1 MSQIQIRDLQKSFGQ
16 FQALKGI
23 DLTVEDGT
31 LLALLGPS
39 GCGKSTTLQLLAG
52 FETPTAGE
60 IRVNDRVI
68 SNPQGVVPPE
78 HRDISLVFQNYA
90 VWPHKTVAENVA
102 FGLQIRKVPRAALQ
116 EKLTKTLKTVHLD
129 HLADRYP
136 SELSGGQQQRVAL
149 ARALIVE
156 PSILLLDEPLSNLD
170 AHLRE
175 EMRFEIRRVH
185 DLLGLTTVYVTH
197 DQGEALV
204 TANQVAVMNGGSVQQ
219 LGSPREIFE
228 LPANAFV
235 AAFIGSNNV
244 IKGVL
249 AGPGTLRFG
258 EQSLVGLDRSGAV
271 PGAEI
276 TLCIRPSKV
285 RVVGPNPGV
294 TNVLPGT
301 VLRTAYL
308 GEYCDV
314 LVDIGV
320 GLSVRA
326 FTPPTVDYRVGQV
339 VLLHLPEQDCHLLQ
353 SGERVNG

>member
-1 MSQIQIRDLQKSFGQ
+1 MSQIKISNLQKHFGA

-23 DLTVEDGT
+23 DLTVEEGT

-52 FETPTAGE
+52 FETPSAGE
-60 IRVNDRVI
+60 IRVNDRLI
-68 SNPQGVVPPE
+68 SSAQGVVPPE
-78 HRDISLVFQNYA
+78 KRDISLVFQNYA

-102 FGLQIRKVPRAALQ
+102 FGLQIRKTPRAVLE
-116 EKLTKTLKTVHLD
+116 EKLGKALKTVHLD

-175 EMRFEIRRVH
+175 EMRFEIRQVH

-204 TANQVAVMNGGSVQQ
+204 TANQIAVMNGGSVQQ

-228 LPANAFV
+228 RPANAFV

-244 IKGVL
+244 IQGQL
-249 AGPGTLRFG
+249 AREGALRFG
-258 EQSLVGLDRSGAV
+258 RTELAGLQRGRGTVGDPFA
-271 PGAEI
+271 
-276 TLCIRPSKV
+276 LCIRPSKV
-285 RVVGPNPGV
+285 RVVAPGEASG
-294 TNVLPGT
+294 NVLPGQ
-301 VLRTAYL
+301 VIRTAYL

-314 LVDIGV
+314 LVDVGHGV
-320 GLSVRA
+320 SVRA
-326 FTPPTVDYRVGQV
+326 FTPPSLDFSVDQP
-339 VLLHLPEQDCHLLQ
+339 VLLHLPTEDCQLLEPAQ
-353 SGERVNG
+353 RVTS

>member
-1 MSQIQIRDLQKSFGQ
+1 MSQIHIRNLQKSFGQ

-23 DLTVEDGT
+23 DLCVEDGT

-52 FETPTAGE
+52 FETPSAGE
-60 IRVNDRVI
+60 ILVDNRVI
-68 SNPQGVVPPE
+68 SSPQGVVPPE
-78 HRDISLVFQNYA
+78 RRDISLVFQNYA

-102 FGLQIRKVPRAALQ
+102 FGLQIRKVPRPTLE
-116 EKLTKTLKTVHLD
+116 EKLKKALRTVHLD

-219 LGSPREIFE
+219 LGTPREIFE
-228 LPANAFV
+228 QPANAFV

-244 IKGVL
+244 ID
-249 AGPGTLRFG
+249 GPLVGHNTLRFC
-258 EQSLVGLDRSGAV
+258 EQSLTGIDRSGAV
-271 PGAEI
+271 PGDDI

-285 RVVGPNPGV
+285 RVVGPDQGV
-294 TNVLPGT
+294 SNVLPAT
-301 VLRTAYL
+301 VVRTAYL

-314 LVDIGV
+314 LVDIGSGV
-320 GLSVRA
+320 TLRA
-326 FTPPTVDYRVGQV
+326 FTPPSVDYRVGQT
-339 VLLHLPEQDCHLLQ
+339 VLVHLPPEDCHLLQ
-353 SGERVNG
+353 PKNRVNS

>member
-1 MSQIQIRDLQKSFGQ
+1 MSQIHLHNLQKSFGQ

-23 DLTVEDGT
+23 DLKVEDGT

-52 FETPTAGE
+52 FETPSGGE

-68 SNPQGVVPPE
+68 SSPQGVVPPE
-78 HRDISLVFQNYA
+78 RRDISLVFQNYA

-102 FGLQIRKVPRAALQ
+102 FGLQIRKVPRADLEQ
-116 EKLTKTLKTVHLD
+116 KLKKALKTVHLD

-175 EMRFEIRRVH
+175 EMRFEIRRV
-185 DLLGLTTVYVTH
+185 YVTH

-228 LPANAFV
+228 RPANAFV

-244 IKGVL
+244 IHARMTG
-249 AGPGTLRFG
+249 AGTAQFG
-258 EQSLVGLDRSGAV
+258 EQTLRGIDRSGAR
-271 PGAEI
+271 PGDEV
-276 TLCIRPSKV
+276 TLCIRPSRV
-285 RVVGPNPGV
+285 RVVGPGQGAE
-294 TNVLPGT
+294 NVLAGT

-314 LVDIGV
+314 LVDIGN
-320 GLSVRA
+320 GASVRA
-326 FTPPTVDYRVGQV
+326 FTAPHLDYQVGQV
-339 VLLHLPEQDCHLLQ
+339 VLLQLPEDDCHLLQ
-353 SGERVNG
+353 PGNRVTS

>member
-1 MSQIQIRDLQKSFGQ
+1 MSQIHLHNLQKSFGQ

-23 DLTVEDGT
+23 DLKVEDGT

-52 FETPTAGE
+52 FETPSGGE

-68 SNPQGVVPPE
+68 SSPQGVVPPE
-78 HRDISLVFQNYA
+78 RRDISLVFQNYA

-102 FGLQIRKVPRAALQ
+102 FGLQIRKVPRADLEQ
-116 EKLTKTLKTVHLD
+116 KLKKALKTVHLD

-228 LPANAFV
+228 RPANAFV

-244 IKGVL
+244 IHARMTG
-249 AGPGTLRFG
+249 AGTAQFG
-258 EQSLVGLDRSGAV
+258 EQTLRGIDRSGAR
-271 PGAEI
+271 PGDEV
-276 TLCIRPSKV
+276 TLCIRPSRV
-285 RVVGPNPGV
+285 RVVGPGQGAE
-294 TNVLPGT
+294 NVLAGT

-314 LVDIGV
+314 LVDIGN
-320 GLSVRA
+320 GASVRA
-326 FTPPTVDYRVGQV
+326 FTAPHLDYQVGQV
-339 VLLHLPEQDCHLLQ
+339 VLLQLPEDDCHLLQ
-353 SGERVNG
+353 PGNRVTS

>member
-1 MSQIQIRDLQKSFGQ
+1 
-16 FQALKGI
+16 
-23 DLTVEDGT
+23 
-31 LLALLGPS
+31 
-39 GCGKSTTLQLLAG
+39 
-52 FETPTAGE
+52 
-60 IRVNDRVI
+60 
-68 SNPQGVVPPE
+68 
-78 HRDISLVFQNYA
+78 
-90 VWPHKTVAENVA
+90 
-102 FGLQIRKVPRAALQ
+102 
-116 EKLTKTLKTVHLD
+116 
-129 HLADRYP
+129 
-136 SELSGGQQQRVAL
+136 
-149 ARALIVE
+149 
-156 PSILLLDEPLSNLD
+156 
-170 AHLRE
+170 
-175 EMRFEIRRVH
+175 
-185 DLLGLTTVYVTH
+185 
-197 DQGEALV
+197 
-204 TANQVAVMNGGSVQQ
+204 VQQ

-285 RVVGPNPGV
+285 RIVGPNPGV